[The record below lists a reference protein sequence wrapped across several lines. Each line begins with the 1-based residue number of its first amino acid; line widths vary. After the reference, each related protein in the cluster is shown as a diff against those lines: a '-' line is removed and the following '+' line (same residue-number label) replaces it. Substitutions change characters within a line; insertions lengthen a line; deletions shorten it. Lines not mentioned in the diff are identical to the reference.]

1 MGALNGNGVGSSD
14 SGGDRPERVDLTD
27 DGTDPID
34 APGQGSPVEVRRIR
48 ADEGSRLRQ
57 VRLDA
62 IADSPG
68 AFTTGW
74 EAASQRPIE
83 AWARVAEVHS
93 AAGDQITLFAEVDG
107 TTAGMISAFRTED
120 DAVTMTSLW
129 SAPGFRRI
137 GVADELVRAVREWA
151 TSLGAVEVRQW
162 LVERNAHARAFH
174 EALGFVPTGSE
185 RPYEPAPGLQEVE
198 LRLALR

>member
-1 MGALNGNGVGSSD
+1 MGAPNGNGVGSSD
-14 SGGDRPERVDLTD
+14 NGGGRPERVDLTGG
-27 DGTDPID
+27 GTDPAV
-34 APGQGSPVEVRRIR
+34 APDERSPVTVRRIR
-48 ADEGSRLRQ
+48 PDEGARLRQ

-74 EAASQRPIE
+74 EAAAQRPIE

-107 TTAGMISAFRTED
+107 ATAGMISAFRTED

-137 GVADELVRAVREWA
+137 GVADELVRAVRDWA
-151 TSLGAVEVRQW
+151 NGLGAIEVRQW

-174 EALGFVPTGSE
+174 EALGFAPTGFE
-185 RPYEPAPGLQEVE
+185 RPYEPAPDLREVE
-198 LRLALR
+198 LRLTLR

>member
-1 MGALNGNGVGSSD
+1 VGAPNGNGVGSS
-14 SGGDRPERVDLTD
+14 GNGDGPPERVDLTGEG
-27 DGTDPID
+27 DGPVG
-34 APGQGSPVEVRRIR
+34 AAEERSPVVVRRIR
-48 ADEGSRLRQ
+48 ADEGARLRQ

-74 EAASQRPIE
+74 EAAAQRPIE

-107 TTAGMISAFRTED
+107 DTAGMISAFRTED

-137 GVADELVRAVREWA
+137 GVADELVSAVREWA
-151 TSLGAVEVRQW
+151 VGIGAVEVRQW

-174 EALGFVPTGSE
+174 EALGFAPTGVE
-185 RPYEPAPGLQEVE
+185 RPYEPAPEIREVE
-198 LRLALR
+198 LRLLLA

>member
-1 MGALNGNGVGSSD
+1 MGAPNGNGVGSSD
-14 SGGDRPERVDLTD
+14 NGGDRPEQVDLTGIGRD
-27 DGTDPID
+27 AAGTSEPR
-34 APGQGSPVEVRRIR
+34 AAVTVRRIR
-48 ADEGSRLRQ
+48 SDEGSRLRQ

-74 EAASQRPIE
+74 EAASKRPIE

-129 SAPGFRRI
+129 SAPGYRRI
-137 GVADELVRAVREWA
+137 GVADELVQAVREWA
-151 TSLGAVEVRQW
+151 SGIGAVEVRQW

-174 EALGFVPTGSE
+174 EALGFVPTGFE

>member
-1 MGALNGNGVGSSD
+1 MAAPSVNGVGSSGNAD
-14 SGGDRPERVDLTD
+14 GPPDRDDLNGEGSGPTGAPGDRPPVD
-27 DGTDPID
+27 
-34 APGQGSPVEVRRIR
+34 VRRIR
-48 ADEGSRLRQ
+48 ADEGTRLRQ

-74 EAASQRPIE
+74 EAAAQRPIE
-83 AWARVAEVHS
+83 AWARVAEAHS

-107 TTAGMISAFRTED
+107 STAGMVSAFRTED